1 MEHLIENL
9 ITILMVLLV
18 VIVGLSIA
26 IGGMYCLDRAVDQ
39 ADTSP
44 DQKPAQ

>member
-26 IGGMYCLDRAVDQ
+26 IAGTYCLDRAVDET
-39 ADTSP
+39 APTP
-44 DQKPAQ
+44 HPHPAE

>member
-26 IGGMYCLDRAVDQ
+26 IAGMYCLDRAVDET
-39 ADTSP
+39 APTRHP
-44 DQKPAQ
+44 HPAE